1 MAGVSPSQAQIQEQ
15 ARRAGVV
22 RSLHHLI
29 SWLQSTLLG
38 LAAGVA
44 FKLCLF
50 GGEPCRAPL
59 HWLALLGC
67 GVSSA
72 LTLTLTSPFP
82 IWTVGH
88 AVSVSAAPAS
98 CSLGCD
104 IATLRIRGI
113 HGHGPFLKIK
123 QRPLPVR
130 STLVDTHNSRFG
142 QDY

>member
-1 MAGVSPSQAQIQEQ
+1 MEGVSPSQAQIQEQ

-29 SWLQSTLLG
+29 SRLQSTLLG

-50 GGEPCRAPL
+50 GGEPCRPPL

-72 LTLTLTSPFP
+72 LTSPFP
-82 IWTVGH
+82 IWTAGH
-88 AVSVSAAPAS
+88 VSSPCELQPWLRHCDSANP
-98 CSLGCD
+98 G
-104 IATLRIRGI
+104 
-113 HGHGPFLKIK
+113 
-123 QRPLPVR
+123 
-130 STLVDTHNSRFG
+130 NSWSRTIS
-142 QDY
+142 